1 MSKAVLFHKLF
12 RINIQNIMKRFLI
25 GILLMITLSGCYTTT
40 FFLDSPQHLYEGSSN
55 AKTNN
60 ESLTLTSYSDEYI
73 TIYPYSDD
81 PQIYF
86 TLVNNHSSSIR
97 IIWDDAV
104 YIDYSGSAHHIIHKD
119 VKFINKGDS
128 QVASIVPK
136 NAKIEE
142 VITPIECVNLTD
154 GQWTITP
161 FESNIYKTKWEAE
174 AAINTYIANPF
185 LRKDRCTLV
194 LPIEIDGK
202 IIEYT
207 LKFIG
212 DEYRIKATSEYDQY
226 LTESIIGI
234 ISVTA
239 LLTFAVLMI

>member
-1 MSKAVLFHKLF
+1 MF

-119 VKFINKGDS
+119 VKLINKGDS

-142 VITPIECVNLTD
+142 VITPIGCVDLKD
-154 GQWTITP
+154 GQWIITP

-174 AAINTYIANPF
+174 AAINTYIAHPF

-212 DEYRIKATSEYDQY
+212 DEYRIKATSEYDEY
-226 LTESIIGI
+226 LTEGIIGI
-234 ISVTA
+234 ISGAA
-239 LLTFAVLMI
+239 LLTFAFLII